1 MTKKSDTKPTK
12 SISKKQP
19 EHPLVQKID
28 ALLKKQGITFNN
40 AVKKYHG
47 YCVDHNLY
55 DAIDEP
61 KTLNRKINEQRKY
74 SDEEKWVEKFKKF
87 RTRIHTK
94 KENLAYQHLKNFYE
108 YLLGQGIVHPQPLLN
123 LVENDPICEAMK
135 KASKKIYQ
143 EIQDSDDENF

>member
-28 ALLKKQGITFNN
+28 VLLKKQGKKFSS
-40 AVKKYHG
+40 AVRDFHGHCVDKKIHDAEEGTKDEKSWLSNFKKYRSR
-47 YCVDHNLY
+47 
-55 DAIDEP
+55 I
-61 KTLNRKINEQRKY
+61 
-74 SDEEKWVEKFKKF
+74 SEKSQDCPYRMLQELL
-87 RTRIHTK
+87 H
-94 KENLAYQHLKNFYE
+94 
-108 YLLGQGIVHPQPLLN
+108 YLEGNIPIAPQPLLN